1 MTDHV
6 RARTGGREHISGQA
20 FEHFDHMLGHLARIR
35 AQTGVELR
43 LSAAGLGLGEVH
55 VHTQTAENA
64 DNGLS
69 SFGVERIDQAGC
81 EKLYGGHVS
90 IVVQISYRVM
100 RQIRWYD
107 CAAMTDFH
115 TRIPNHFDLPRRIDR
130 LGELAYNLWW
140 TWQPNA
146 QRLFSRIDNDLWER
160 LAHNPILLLR
170 QVGRSA
176 LNEVAQDNLYLTLY
190 DSVFAEF
197 DMYLSKTDTWSDR
210 THPELASKPIAYFSM
225 EFGLHETLPI
235 YSGGL
240 GVLSGDHLK
249 EASDLGLPLVGVGLM
264 YAEGYF
270 SQRISEDGWQ
280 EALNN
285 PLQFE
290 DILVLPVLEEDGT
303 PFTVSVEMPDRQVAL
318 RIWEIRV
325 GRVPLFLMDSNVE
338 SNTPEDRV
346 LTARLYWSDLDRRVM
361 QEIVLGVG
369 GVRALRALGYNPSAW
384 HMNEG
389 HAAFLILERARELV
403 AGGTPF
409 TEAIEKTR
417 GQNVFTTHT
426 PVPAGNDEF
435 PLWLIDK
442 YLSKC
447 WPKLGL
453 SRDQFVD
460 LARNQQSWGE
470 SFSMG
475 VLALRH
481 SDGRNAV
488 SELHGHVAQKMW
500 NFLWKD
506 KEEDEVPITYVTN
519 GVHTDNWLARRLGV
533 LYDEY
538 LGPDW
543 RENLDDPGTWTKV
556 DEIPADELWNVR
568 RHLKRKLSFRMQEWA
583 RARWTEGGFHP
594 VQVVASGS
602 LIDPYVLTIGF
613 ARRFATYKR
622 ASLILQ
628 DVERLLDIIN
638 RPNMPVQIIFAGKA
652 HPADEPGKQ
661 LIQKIYRTVKRA
673 ETGGRLVFLEDYD
686 MNIARYL
693 VQGVDVWLNTPRRPM
708 EASGTSGMKAAM
720 NGGLN
725 FSVLDGWW
733 REAYNGKNGWAIGED
748 KEPDVPEI
756 QDKADALSLY
766 STLENEIIP
775 LYYERNADW
784 VPMEWIERIK
794 NNLRTVSPQFS
805 MRRMVKEYV
814 ESLYVPAVK

>member
-1 MTDHV
+1 M
-6 RARTGGREHISGQA
+6 SQ
-20 FEHFDHMLGHLARIR
+20 
-35 AQTGVELR
+35 
-43 LSAAGLGLGEVH
+43 
-55 VHTQTAENA
+55 
-64 DNGLS
+64 
-69 SFGVERIDQAGC
+69 
-81 EKLYGGHVS
+81 
-90 IVVQISYRVM
+90 
-100 RQIRWYD
+100 
-107 CAAMTDFH
+107 FH
-115 TRIPNHFDLPRRIDR
+115 TRVLNHFDLPRRINR

-160 LAHNPILLLR
+160 LSHNPILLLR
-170 QVGRSA
+170 QVERAA
-176 LNEVAQDNLYLTLY
+176 LNEAAQDNQYLVLY
-190 DSVFAEF
+190 DSVFAAF
-197 DMYLSKTDTWSDR
+197 DNYLESTDTWSDR
-210 THPELASKPIAYFSM
+210 THPELVSKPIAYFSM

-240 GVLSGDHLK
+240 GVLAGDHLK
-249 EASDLGLPLVGVGLM
+249 EASDMGLPMVGVGLM

-285 PLQFE
+285 PLRFN
-290 DILVLPVLEEDGT
+290 DMLVLPILNDDGK
-303 PFTVSVEMPDRQVAL
+303 PLTVSVEMPDRQVSL
-318 RIWEIRV
+318 RLWEIRV
-325 GRVPLFLMDSNVE
+325 GRVPLFLMDSNIE
-338 SNTPEDRV
+338 TNRDEDRT

-389 HAAFLILERARELV
+389 HAAFLTLERARELV
-403 AGGTPF
+403 AGGATF
-409 TEAIEKTR
+409 ADAIDKTR
-417 GQNVFTTHT
+417 GQNIFTTHT

-442 YLSKC
+442 YLAAL
-447 WPKLGL
+447 WPELGL
-453 SRDQFVD
+453 NRDQFVD
-460 LARNQQSWGE
+460 LARNRQAWGE

-475 VLALRH
+475 VLALRY
-481 SDGRNAV
+481 SEGRNAV
-488 SELHGHVAQKMW
+488 SELHGHVARKMW
-500 NFLWKD
+500 HSLWQD
-506 KEEDEVPITYVTN
+506 LEIEDVPITYVTN
-519 GVHTDNWLARRLGV
+519 GVHAANWMARRLGL
-533 LYDEY
+533 LYDKY
-538 LGPDW
+538 LGQEW
-543 RENLDDPGTWTKV
+543 RENLDDPKIWSKL
-556 DEIPADELWNVR
+556 DEIPADELWAFR
-568 RHLKRKLSFRMQEWA
+568 MHQKRKLSFRMQEWA
-583 RARWTEGGFHP
+583 RTRWTKGGFHP
-594 VQVVASGS
+594 VQVVASGA

-622 ASLILQ
+622 ANLILR
-628 DVERLLDIIN
+628 DVEHLLHIIN

-661 LIQKIYRTVKRA
+661 LIQRIYRAVKKA

-708 EASGTSGMKAAM
+708 EASGTSGMKAAL
-720 NGGLN
+720 NGVLN

-733 REAYNGKNGWAIGED
+733 REAYNGRNGWAIGED

-775 LYYERNADW
+775 LYYDRNADLIPMDW
-784 VPMEWIERIK
+784 VDHIK
-794 NNLRTVSPQFS
+794 NNLRTVTPQFS
-805 MRRMVKEYV
+805 TRRMVKEYV
-814 ESLYVPAVK
+814 ERLYVPAVK